1 MKLHFKS
8 IIIFLLIAPLT
19 SCEEL
24 RCDCEYV
31 TYDSNPTNNY
41 NWTETYRSSWD
52 ASCSDE
58 LLDESTMTISGR
70 RWYSRTEIQC
80 D

>member
-1 MKLHFKS
+1 MKDYKLSVGESKMKLHFKS
-8 IIIFLLIAPLT
+8 ITIFLLIAPLT

-41 NWTETYRSSWD
+41 NWTETFRSS
-52 ASCSDE
+52 
-58 LLDESTMTISGR
+58 
-70 RWYSRTEIQC
+70 
-80 D
+80 